1 MSCEDSEL
9 DAVLKKVDELF
20 EQKLKLLEDQ
30 FFFSKK
36 KDDAKKTAL
45 EIKKKYNQASICI
58 SHLYAQIRD
67 AMDDTF

>member
-45 EIKKKYNQASICI
+45 EIKKKYNQASIYIPSLCPNTRC
-58 SHLYAQIRD
+58 YG
-67 AMDDTF
+67 